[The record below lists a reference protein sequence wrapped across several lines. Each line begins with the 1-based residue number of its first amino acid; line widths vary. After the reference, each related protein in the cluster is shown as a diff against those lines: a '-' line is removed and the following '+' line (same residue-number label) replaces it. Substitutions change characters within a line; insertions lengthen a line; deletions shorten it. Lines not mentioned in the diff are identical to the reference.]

1 MLQPESEGDLA
12 EMIRAANAPLSV
24 RGGGTRAPVEAGD
37 LTTRGLTG
45 ITLYEPGALTLV
57 ARSGMPMAE
66 IHAALDAENQRL
78 AFEPWEAAGVLGRSG
93 TSTLGGCVATNASGP
108 RRMVAGAA
116 RDAVIGVRFVDGEG
130 QVVKNGGRVMKNV
143 TGLDLAKLMCGSRG
157 RLGVLTE
164 VALKLLPGVAA
175 TVTLAAD
182 GLTPEAA
189 VDAMSAALST
199 PFEVTGAAHDPAA
212 GTFLRIEG
220 GADSVAYR
228 ADRLAAA
235 LPGDWRQVDDDP
247 WPAIRDAACFAGGE
261 GDLWRLSVRPSHAP
275 ALVAALPGRWLM
287 DWGGGLI
294 WAEAPP
300 GTDLRAQMTC
310 PGHATL
316 VRAAPETHATLGTLH
331 PEPDA
336 VAHLTGGIAEKF
348 DPKRLFA
355 HP

>member
-1 MLQPESEGDLA
+1 MQPESEGDLA
-12 EMIRAANAPLSV
+12 RMIRSANAPMAI

-37 LTTRGLTG
+37 LTTRRMTG

-57 ARSGMPMAE
+57 AWAGTPMAE
-66 IHAALDAENQRL
+66 IDAALEAERQRL
-78 AFEPWEAAGVLGRSG
+78 AFEPWEAARVLGRSG

-143 TGLDLAKLMCGSRG
+143 TGLDLAKLLCGSRG

-175 TVTLAAD
+175 SVTLAAE
-182 GLTPEAA
+182 GLTPEDA
-189 VDAMSAALST
+189 VAAMSVALST

-220 GADSVAYR
+220 GGDSVAYR

-235 LPGDWRQVDDDP
+235 LPGEWRQIDADP
-247 WPAIRDAACFAGGE
+247 WPAIRDATRFAGVE
-261 GDLWRLSVRPSHAP
+261 GDLWRVSVRPSHAP

-294 WAEAPP
+294 WAETPP

-310 PGHATL
+310 AGHATL

-336 VAHLTGGIAEKF
+336 VKRLTGGIVSKF
-348 DPKRLFA
+348 DPKALFA
-355 HP
+355 HS